1 MVKILT
7 IQNTLIKIHP
17 LFYLFAFI
25 AILTGLFHD
34 FLIFTSII
42 LIHELGHV
50 FAGICMKC
58 FPEKILILPFGG
70 LTIFKMPIN
79 ISINKELFIAMMGP
93 ITQIIFSLIFFKGE
107 TYQHFHLFILL
118 FNLLP
123 IYPLDGMKIL
133 NCLINKLSS
142 FKKAFFLSLYIS
154 FVCMSFLVILIFYQ
168 KFNLGWIIILFF
180 LILKCI
186 EEFKNFPNIFNKFLY
201 ERYTNNFKFKKI
213 KIVNSLF
220 SMKRDYEHIFKIE
233 KNLRKEKEV
242 LQKRFDFKRIL

>member
-1 MVKILT
+1 MVKHLT
-7 IQNTLIKIHP
+7 TQNTLVKIHP

-25 AILTGLFHD
+25 TILTGMFHD

-42 LIHELGHV
+42 LIHEFGHV

-58 FPEKILILPFGG
+58 VPEKIIILPFGG

-79 ISINKELFIAMMGP
+79 ISINKELFIALMGP
-93 ITQIIFSLIFFKGE
+93 ITQIVCWIFFFKGE
-107 TYQHFHLFILL
+107 TYQHFNQFILL

-133 NCLINKLSS
+133 NCLMNKLSS

-154 FVCMSFLVILIFYQ
+154 FICMGVFLILIFYQ

-180 LILKCI
+180 LCVKCI
-186 EEFKNFPNIFNKFLY
+186 EEFKNFHDIFNKFLY

-220 SMKRDYEHIFKIE
+220 SMKRDYEHIFKIGT
-233 KNLRKEKEV
+233 NLRKEKEV